1 MWSKMKTI
9 GNVMSALF
17 GLYLIYAVGTE
28 VGARREHE
36 KLNRGKRIKKEG
48 DKLVVDLHDIL

>member
-1 MWSKMKTI
+1 MWSKMKTV
-9 GNVMSALF
+9 GNIMSALF

-28 VGARREHE
+28 VGARRERE

-48 DKLVVDLHDIL
+48 DVVTIDLHDIL

>member
-1 MWSKMKTI
+1 MKAV
-9 GNVMSALF
+9 GNIMSALF

-28 VGARREHE
+28 VGARRERE
-36 KLNRGKRIKKEG
+36 KMNKGKRIKKEG